1 MVKEHVQKLIDKYA
15 PETGLL
21 IDKESEELQ
30 DFLNDEFCV
39 TYHIKGDMKYIR
51 FILCNIHND
60 VAKLFLEEDKPFSI
74 QQVLAED
81 ENNQKN
87 VVTIIT
93 QDDKFCSLNQC
104 VSPAD
109 YPIFS
114 LKLAKDN
121 HLELNISMQKNI
133 IDYYDL
139 EMIKIFDDYFENLFE
154 FIDERILE
162 QANLINSIKNPLFLT
177 TNPEIFFEE
186 DKKETKPKKRRKSN
200 GKSK

>member
-1 MVKEHVQKLIDKYA
+1 MVKEHVQKLINKYA

-21 IDKESEELQ
+21 IDKESENFQ
-30 DFLNDEFCV
+30 DFLNDEFFV
-39 TYHIKGDMKYIR
+39 TYHIKGDMKYLR
-51 FILCNIHND
+51 FILFNIHND
-60 VAKLFLEEDKPFSI
+60 VSEIFLKKEKPFTFKQI
-74 QQVLAED
+74 LTED

-87 VVTIIT
+87 IVTIIT

-109 YPIFS
+109 YPIFD

-121 HLELNISMQKNI
+121 HLKLNISIQKNI
-133 IDYYDL
+133 INHHDL
-139 EMIKIFDDYFENLFE
+139 EMIKIFDEYFEDLFKN
-154 FIDERILE
+154 IDGRML
-162 QANLINSIKNPLFLT
+162 QQDTFINSMKNPIFLT

-186 DKKETKPKKRRKSN
+186 DKKETKPKKRRKDN